1 MRTKMREIHNHMKAR
16 NGFYFAYQTTKGLH
30 FMTNCMTFP
39 HLWLAG
45 ALKDEGDNH

>member
-30 FMTNCMTFP
+30 LITNCIAFP
-39 HLWLAG
+39 RTWLAG
-45 ALKDEGDNH
+45 GLENGNNNH